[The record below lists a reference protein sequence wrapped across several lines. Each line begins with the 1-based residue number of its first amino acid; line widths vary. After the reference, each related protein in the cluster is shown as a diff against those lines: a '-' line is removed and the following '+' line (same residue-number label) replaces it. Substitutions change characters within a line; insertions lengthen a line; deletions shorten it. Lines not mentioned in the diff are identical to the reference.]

1 MKAQELFVEL
11 LRIVDQ
17 TKETQEKLKNL
28 GERKDE
34 ILLELKCDELIGH
47 LFIDPTQGIETTA
60 VRNTNRGHRH
70 GRTTTTTEEAILAFL
85 KRQGQSY
92 SRRDIALSIG
102 IRIGTVSPALSK
114 LASAGIVEHVGR
126 LWGIAH
132 EHDE

>member
-34 ILLELKCDELIGH
+34 ILLELKCH